1 MNLLK
6 NKKRKVIIAGLLV
19 IVFAGGFLIGQ
30 NLFAEENEIEEGLQ
44 PGQLAPDFTLMNL
57 DGEEVSLS
65 DYRDKYVLINFWTTW
80 CPNCLAELPHLEDL
94 QNNYPDDV
102 KVLAVNFGEDQATI
116 NEFMTDMEFEDFMV
130 LLDEDQ
136 AVGREYLVRGVP
148 TNMFIDQDGTV
159 IDRVVGYMEYEDLI
173 ATFELN

>member
-6 NKKRKVIIAGLLV
+6 NKRRKVIIAGLLV

-44 PGQLAPDFTLMNL
+44 PGQLSPDFTLMNL

-65 DYRDKYVLINFWTTW
+65 NYRDKYVLINFWTTW
-80 CPNCLAELPHLEDL
+80 CPNCLAELPYLEDL

-102 KVLAVNFGEDQATI
+102 KVLAVNFGESQATI
-116 NEFMTDMEFEDFMV
+116 DEFIVDMKFEDFMV

>member
-1 MNLLK
+1 MNLFIN
-6 NKKRKVIIAGLLV
+6 NKKKIIIAGILV
-19 IVFAGGFLIGQ
+19 IVFAGGFFIGQ
-30 NLFAEENEIEEGLQ
+30 NLFADNNDIEEGIE
-44 PGQLAPDFTLMNL
+44 PGQLAPDFTLTNL

-80 CPNCLAELPHLEDL
+80 CPNCLAELPFLEDL

-102 KVLAVNFGEDQATI
+102 KVLAVNFGEDQGTI

-130 LLDEDQ
+130 LIDENQ

-148 TNMFIDQDGTV
+148 TNVFIDRDGTV
-159 IDRVVGYMEYEDLI
+159 IARVVGYMEYDNIVAQFDL
-173 ATFELN
+173 